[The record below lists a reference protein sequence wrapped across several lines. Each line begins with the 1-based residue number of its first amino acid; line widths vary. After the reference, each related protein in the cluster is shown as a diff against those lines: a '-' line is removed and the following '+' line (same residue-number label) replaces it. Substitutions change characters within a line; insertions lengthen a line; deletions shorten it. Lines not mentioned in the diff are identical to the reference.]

1 MLYTL
6 CTNRRKARRPSGG
19 AFVDACVLQHLHED
33 CADLL
38 PQDFFCV
45 FRRERVPRLQL
56 LRPARVLLQ
65 RLVGAQVAVLQDR
78 VCQKRKLSVQPGRQD
93 GEAHD
98 LDQADVLLLDVVQ
111 RLVRMVQAQR
121 MLRRGEVIAQDEVK
135 LKRIFPAA
143 GDGRDGVVRNAVR
156 FDEDHGGFVRIAAP
170 RGKGFYPPVHTAG
183 QGLSRSGA
191 ARTWAI

>member
-1 MLYTL
+1 M
-6 CTNRRKARRPSGG
+6 
-19 AFVDACVLQHLHED
+19 
-33 CADLL
+33 
-38 PQDFFCV
+38 
-45 FRRERVPRLQL
+45 
-56 LRPARVLLQ
+56 LLQ

-78 VCQKRKLSVQPGRQD
+78 VCQKRKLSVQPGRQN

-156 FDEDHGGFVRIAAP
+156 FGEDHGGFVRIAAP
-170 RGKGFYPPVHTAG
+170 RGKDFIRQCTQPV
-183 QGLSRSGA
+183 RV
-191 ARTWAI
+191 

>member
-1 MLYTL
+1 MPLICQALFSKAPAIRTCLRTWHSKSAPSAEKALLFALYAL
-6 CTNRRKARRPSGG
+6 YEPEEGPAALRG

-38 PQDFFCV
+38 PQDFLCV

-78 VCQKRKLSVQPGRQD
+78 VCQKRKLSVQPGRQN

-135 LKRIFPAA
+135 LKRIFPV
-143 GDGRDGVVRNAVR
+143 GGR
-156 FDEDHGGFVRIAAP
+156 
-170 RGKGFYPPVHTAG
+170 
-183 QGLSRSGA
+183 
-191 ARTWAI
+191 WA